1 MTETAY
7 FHRVFVILQPK
18 YKPNTT
24 MKISKTFILGLALLA
39 MTSCNKDMFDKDLY
53 NNNVNFLFMVD
64 NADPEQDWC
73 LTKSDTVTIKT
84 PESSIYSIKIL
95 TENPY
100 TSSNAEIAA
109 EAVTY
114 TWDGLQ
120 ATVAYT
126 IPISQTTAY
135 IAALDENGSYLGV
148 VPFTFGTEEVEIR
161 LADLQRSASLN
172 TPFYQTF
179 TYLYESTFPQPDD
192 FDYNDM
198 VLRISKSIPNIAN
211 SNTIDLTVTLAAC
224 GAGELYAAAIQLDG
238 IKYSDIEKIEIIG
251 DKPMDNGY
259 PISPTF
265 ITNDN
270 VLQQGRNGN
279 AVIRLFDCAQ
289 WAISKQQDNVGD
301 IAVIRYNTTHD
312 TKEEYSATVSPVTT
326 TYQITFKDREVARCF
341 TFDRIDP
348 FLIHEYNTGF
358 FEVHTYAHKFDL
370 CISPIETDLRAYDNH
385 ISWSLVIPKGD
396 FRYPIEGISLCSY
409 NSETGEVFGP
419 YRGFSGWMQ
428 DHYTNLDWYKS
439 VTQAT
444 LVY

>member
-1 MTETAY
+1 MIETAY

-24 MKISKTFILGLALLA
+24 MKISKTIFILGLALLA

-64 NADPEQDWC
+64 NADPDQDWC
-73 LTKSDTVTIKT
+73 LTKSDTINIKV
-84 PESSIYSIKIL
+84 PDNRIYSIQIL
-95 TENPY
+95 TDNPY
-100 TSSNAEIAA
+100 TSKTAEVAA
-109 EAVTY
+109 EGVPY
-114 TWDGLQ
+114 DNV
-120 ATVAYT
+120 ATMAFT
-126 IPISQTTAY
+126 IPISQSTVY
-135 IAALDENGSYLGV
+135 IAALDNNSNCIGV
-148 VPFTFGTEEVEIR
+148 IPFTYGTEEVTVRI
-161 LADLQRSASLN
+161 ADLQSSGTFTRPTN
-172 TPFYQTF
+172 QTF
-179 TYLYESTFPQPDD
+179 TYLYESTFPLPDD

-198 VLRISKSIPNIAN
+198 VLRISKTVPYVVNPKSIN
-211 SNTIDLTVTLAAC
+211 LRVTLAAC